1 MKDRD
6 LPSCCNDSN
15 NLFEFKIG
23 YLQAVINGDG
33 TNRLGAYVP
42 TDATATA
49 APTSTASTGF
59 ETSSSSKT
67 SATAATAATATGDTG
82 GLPTP
87 ARDAAIAIGV
97 VLGTTLLIT
106 IAVLMY
112 VWRKLSGER
121 RLRREGHKILTRQEK
136 GTRPQLTHQ
145 IALQTGGS
153 GVAGGTS
160 GVYTEEPDAPVQ
172 ELPVVPRVGEL
183 ST

>member
-15 NLFEFKIG
+15 NLFEFQIG

-33 TNRLGAYVP
+33 TNRLGPYIP
-42 TDATATA
+42 TDGTATA

-67 SATAATAATATGDTG
+67 SAIAPTAVTAGDTG
-82 GLPTP
+82 GLSTP

-97 VLGTTLLIT
+97 ALGTTLLIT
-106 IAVLMY
+106 ITVLVY
-112 VWRKLSGER
+112 VWRKLSRER
-121 RLRREGHKILTRQEK
+121 RLRREGQKSLTRQDT

-145 IALQTGGS
+145 IAFQTGES

-160 GVYTEEPDAPVQ
+160 ETYAEEPDAPAQ